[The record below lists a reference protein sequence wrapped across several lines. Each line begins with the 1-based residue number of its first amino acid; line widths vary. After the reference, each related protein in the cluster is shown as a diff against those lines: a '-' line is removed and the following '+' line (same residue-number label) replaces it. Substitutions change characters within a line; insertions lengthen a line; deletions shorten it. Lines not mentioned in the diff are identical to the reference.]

1 MSTLPGSFVA
11 LPATIP
17 SAGPAVLALRSKTQI
32 SEDEQV
38 RPVCINLKVY
48 ERIFARKNID
58 EDSAPDV
65 NCLTS
70 E

>member
-1 MSTLPGSFVA
+1 MSTLPGAFVA
-11 LPATIP
+11 LSATIP
-17 SAGPAVLALRSKTQI
+17 PADPAVLALRSKTQI

-38 RPVCINLKVY
+38 RPVYINLKVY
-48 ERIFARKNID
+48 ERIFARENID
-58 EDSAPDV
+58 EDSAPDA